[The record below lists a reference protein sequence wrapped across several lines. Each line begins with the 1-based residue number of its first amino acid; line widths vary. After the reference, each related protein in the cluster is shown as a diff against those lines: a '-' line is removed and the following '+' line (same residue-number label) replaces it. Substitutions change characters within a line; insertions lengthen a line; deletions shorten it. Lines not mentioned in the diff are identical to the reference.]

1 MEQRTDSMFEA
12 QNSNAFIV
20 TDTIKYTEIILKEEL
35 ATNLEDGQNM
45 TMTSELAPDTGILA
59 NRIAKISGVSENQQ
73 S

>member
-1 MEQRTDSMFEA
+1 MFEA
-12 QNSNAFIV
+12 QSSNAFIV
-20 TDTIKYTEIILKEEL
+20 TDTIKNAETILKEEL

-59 NRIAKISGVSENQQ
+59 IRIAKILGISENQQ